1 MERNKL
7 LIADG
12 SSLSRSVLK
21 RVFEKDY
28 VVLQAENGRD
38 AFDMFREH
46 YESLTAVILEMNMPK
61 YDGVYFLEHIS
72 TFYRTNNVP
81 VIAIAAN
88 NKEVR
93 RIETCRYRPSD
104 YIPKPFNTDS
114 VRQIVVDAIERHR
127 ERGINDEELNPLAM
141 LNKLMT
147 VLNHCLEDNAYFQTA
162 LGIVGRYLGADRVS
176 LYMKPLVSDRYQW
189 RRANVPDSYRRTYRW
204 MLENEWPA
212 PDEWKVTIS
221 HEYGMRKHYK
231 YYFKRYGIRSLMCIS
246 IEGIRREKA
255 YLVIENACR
264 TEQDDEIYA
273 ALHNCFSL
281 MLKTVEM
288 GIIDEQTG
296 VYNRDFFTKY
306 IDRLSRMPVKSLG
319 IVVMNL
325 NNMHQYTS
333 VYGQAAGDELLM
345 HTANIILKHGEA
357 VSFRTD
363 GDEFAAVL
371 FNAPQEAVE
380 KLKKEISEECR
391 AMNIGLSMGS
401 QWRDKGIRPEEM
413 YHAADQSMREYKAA
427 YYSTRNIVQKQ

>member
-7 LIADG
+7 LIADS

-21 RVFEKDY
+21 RIFEKDY
-28 VVLQAENGRD
+28 IVLQAENGRD
-38 AFDMFREH
+38 AFELFHEH
-46 YESLTAVILEMNMPK
+46 YENLAAVIVEMHMPK
-61 YDGVYFLEHIS
+61 YDGVYFLEHVAS
-72 TFYRTNNVP
+72 LYRTSHVP

-88 NKEVR
+88 SKEVR
-93 RIETCRYRPSD
+93 MIETCRYRPTD
-104 YIPKPFNTDS
+104 YVTKPFNTET
-114 VRQIVVDAIERHR
+114 VRQVVTDAVEKHT
-127 ERGINDEELNPLAM
+127 ERGLNDEALDPLTM
-141 LNKLMT
+141 LNRLMT
-147 VLNHCLEDNAYFQTA
+147 VLNHCLEDTAYFQTA

-176 LYMKPLVSDRYQW
+176 LYMKPLFSDRYQW
-189 RRANVPDSYRRTYRW
+189 RRANVLNSYRRTYRW

-212 PDEWKVTIS
+212 PDEWKVTVS

-246 IEGIRREKA
+246 LEGIRREKA

-306 IDRLSRMPVKSLG
+306 LARLARTPMKSLG

-345 HTANIILKHGEA
+345 HTANIILSHGEA
-357 VSFRTD
+357 IAFRTD

-371 FNAPQEAVE
+371 FNGTQDAVD
-380 KLKKEISEECR
+380 KLMQKISQECR

-401 QWRDKGIRPEEM
+401 QWRDRSIRPEEM
-413 YHAADQSMREYKAA
+413 YHAADRTMRETKAA
-427 YYSTRNIVQKQ
+427 YYSTRNIVQK

>member
-1 MERNKL
+1 MDRNKL

-12 SSLSRSVLK
+12 SSLSRSILK
-21 RVFEKDY
+21 RIFEKDFI
-28 VVLQAENGRD
+28 VLQAENGRD
-38 AFDMFREH
+38 AFELFREH
-46 YESLTAVILEMNMPK
+46 YESLSAVIFEMHMPK
-61 YDGVYFLEHIS
+61 YDGLYLMEHVAS
-72 TFYRTNNVP
+72 LYRTNNVP
-81 VIAIAAN
+81 LICIAAN

-93 RIETCRYRPSD
+93 RIETSRYRPTD
-104 YIPKPFNTDS
+104 YILKPFNTDS
-114 VRQIVVDAIERHR
+114 IRQVVLNAIEKHSDH
-127 ERGINDEELNPLAM
+127 GINDEDLDPLTM

-189 RRANVPDSYRRTYRW
+189 RRPNVLSSYRRTYRW

-212 PDEWKVTIS
+212 PDEWLVS
-221 HEYGMRKHYK
+221 VSSEYGMRKHYK
-231 YYFKRYGIRSLMCIS
+231 YYFKRYSIRSLQCIS

-264 TEQDDEIYA
+264 TEQDQEIYK

-306 IDRLSRMPVKSLG
+306 LLRLSRMPVKSLA

-345 HTANIILKHGEA
+345 HTANIILGHGEA

-363 GDEFAAVL
+363 GDEFAAVMV
-371 FNAPQEAVE
+371 NCSEADME
-380 KLKKEISEECR
+380 KMMQEISAECR
-391 AMNIGLSMGS
+391 SMNIGLSMGS
-401 QWRDKGIRPEEM
+401 QWRDRGIRPEEM
-413 YHAADQSMREYKAA
+413 YHAADASMREHKAA
-427 YYSTRNIVQKQ
+427 YYSTRNIVQK

>member
-1 MERNKL
+1 MDRNKL

-21 RVFEKDY
+21 RIFEKDFI
-28 VVLQAENGRD
+28 VLQAENGRD
-38 AFDMFREH
+38 AFELFREH
-46 YESLTAVILEMNMPK
+46 YESLAAVIVELHMPK
-61 YDGVYFLEHIS
+61 YDGIYFMEHIAS
-72 TFYRTNNVP
+72 LYRTNNVP
-81 VIAIAAN
+81 VICVAAN
-88 NKEVR
+88 AKEVR
-93 RIETCRYRPSD
+93 RIETCRYRPTD
-104 YIPKPFNTDS
+104 YVIKPFNTEA
-114 VRQIVVDAIERHR
+114 VRQTVLNAIEKHNDY
-127 ERGINDEELNPLAM
+127 GINDEDLDPLTM

-147 VLNHCLEDNAYFQTA
+147 VLNRCLEDSAYFQTA
-162 LGIVGRYLGADRVS
+162 LSIVGRYLGADRVS

-189 RRANVPDSYRRTYRW
+189 RRPNVLSSYRRTYRW
-204 MLENEWPA
+204 MLENEWPS
-212 PDEWKVTIS
+212 PDEWLVSIS
-221 HEYGMRKHYK
+221 SEYGMRKHYK
-231 YYFKRYGIRSLMCIS
+231 YYFKRYGIRSLQCIS

-264 TEQDDEIYA
+264 TEQDHEIFA

-306 IDRLSRMPVKSLG
+306 LVRLSRMPVRSLG

-345 HTANIILKHGEA
+345 HTANIILGHGEA

-363 GDEFAAVL
+363 GDEFAAVM
-371 FNAPQEAVE
+371 FNSSEEALE
-380 KLKKEISEECR
+380 KLMTEITEECR

-401 QWRDKGIRPEEM
+401 QWRDRGIRPEEM
-413 YHAADQSMREYKAA
+413 YHAADASMREHKAA
-427 YYSTRNIVQKQ
+427 YYSIRNIVQK

>member
-1 MERNKL
+1 MDRNKL

-21 RVFEKDY
+21 RVFEKDFI
-28 VVLQAENGRD
+28 VLQAENGRD
-38 AFDMFREH
+38 AFELFREH
-46 YESLTAVILEMNMPK
+46 YESLAAVIIELHMPK
-61 YDGVYFLEHIS
+61 YDGVYFMEHIAS
-72 TFYRTNNVP
+72 QYRTNNVP
-81 VIAIAAN
+81 IICVAAN
-88 NKEVR
+88 AKEVR
-93 RIETCRYRPSD
+93 RIETCRYRPTD
-104 YIPKPFNTDS
+104 YVIKPFNTES
-114 VRQIVVDAIERHR
+114 VRQMVLAAIEKHQDH
-127 ERGINDEELNPLAM
+127 GINDEDLNPLTM

-147 VLNHCLEDNAYFQTA
+147 VLNHCLEDTAYFQTA

-189 RRANVPDSYRRTYRW
+189 RRPDVLSSYRRTYRW

-212 PDEWKVTIS
+212 PDEWLVSIS
-221 HEYGMRKHYK
+221 SEYGMRKHYK
-231 YYFKRYGIRSLMCIS
+231 YYFKRYGIRSLQCIS

-264 TEQDDEIYA
+264 TEQDQEIYA

-306 IDRLSRMPVKSLG
+306 LVRLSRMPVKSLG

-345 HTANIILKHGEA
+345 HTANIILGHGDA

-363 GDEFAAVL
+363 GDEFAAVM
-371 FNAPQEAVE
+371 FNKSQEDVE
-380 KLKKEISEECR
+380 TLMKEITEECR
-391 AMNIGLSMGS
+391 AMNIGLSMGC
-401 QWRDKGIRPEEM
+401 QWRDRGIRPEEM
-413 YHAADQSMREYKAA
+413 YHAADASMREYKAA
-427 YYSTRNIVQKQ
+427 YYSTRNIVQK

>member
-21 RVFEKDY
+21 RIFEKDY
-28 VVLQAENGRD
+28 IVLQAENGRD
-38 AFDMFREH
+38 AFELFREH
-46 YESLTAVILEMNMPK
+46 YESLAAVVIEMHMPK
-61 YDGVYFLEHIS
+61 YDGVYFLEHIAS
-72 TFYRTNNVP
+72 LYRSNNVP
-81 VIAIAAN
+81 VVAIAAN
-88 NKEVR
+88 SKEVR
-93 RIETCRYRPSD
+93 RIETCRYRPTD
-104 YIPKPFNTDS
+104 YITKPFNTDS
-114 VRQIVVDAIERHR
+114 VRQIVLDAVERHS
-127 ERGINDEELNPLAM
+127 EHGLNDEALNPLTM
-141 LNKLMT
+141 LNRLMT
-147 VLNHCLEDNAYFQTA
+147 VLNHCLEDSAYFQTA

-189 RRANVPDSYRRTYRW
+189 RRANIISSYRHTYRW
-204 MLENEWPA
+204 LLENDWPSL
-212 PDEWKVTIS
+212 DEWKVNIS
-221 HEYGMRKHYK
+221 TEYGMRKNYK
-231 YYFKRYGIRSLMCIS
+231 YYFKRYGIRSILCIS

-306 IDRLSRMPVKSLG
+306 LVRLTRTPVKSLG

-345 HTANIILKHGEA
+345 HTANIILGHGEA

-363 GDEFAAVL
+363 GDEFAAVML
-371 FNAPQEAVE
+371 NRPQADLEQFM
-380 KLKKEISEECR
+380 KDISAECR

-401 QWRDKGIRPEEM
+401 QWRDRGIRPEEM

-427 YYSTRNIVQKQ
+427 YYSTRNIVQK

>member
-12 SSLSRSVLK
+12 SSLTRSILK
-21 RVFEKDY
+21 RIFEKDF

-38 AFDMFREH
+38 AFELFREH
-46 YESLTAVILEMNMPK
+46 YESLAAVIVELNMSK
-61 YDGVYFLEHIS
+61 YDGVYFMEHIAS
-72 TFYRTNNVP
+72 LYRTNNVP
-81 VIAIAAN
+81 VICVAAN
-88 NKEVR
+88 SKDVR
-93 RIETCRYRPSD
+93 RIETCRYRPTD
-104 YIPKPFNTDS
+104 YITKPFNTDA
-114 VRQIVVDAIERHR
+114 VRQLVLDTIEKHR
-127 ERGINDEELNPLAM
+127 DYGINDEDLNPLTM
-141 LNKLMT
+141 LNKLTT

-162 LGIVGRYLGADRVS
+162 LSIVGRYLGADRVS

-189 RRANVPDSYRRTYRW
+189 RRPNVLNSYRRTYRW

-212 PDEWKVTIS
+212 LDEWMVS
-221 HEYGMRKHYK
+221 VSSEYGMRKHYK
-231 YYFKRYGIRSLMCIS
+231 YYFKRYGIRNLICIS

-264 TEQDDEIYA
+264 TEQDQEIYK

-306 IDRLSRMPVKSLG
+306 LVRLSRLSIKSLG

-345 HTANIILKHGEA
+345 HTANIILGHGEA
-357 VSFRTD
+357 ISFRTD
-363 GDEFAAVL
+363 GDEFAAVMT
-371 FNAPQEAVE
+371 NRSEREME
-380 KLKKEISEECR
+380 KMMQEISAECR
-391 AMNIGLSMGS
+391 TMNIGLSMGS
-401 QWRDKGIRPEEM
+401 QWRDRSIRPEEM
-413 YHAADQSMREYKAA
+413 YHAADASMREYKAK
-427 YYSTRNIVQKQ
+427 YYSTRNIVQK

>member
-1 MERNKL
+1 M

-12 SSLSRSVLK
+12 SSLSRSILK
-21 RVFEKDY
+21 RIFEKDFI
-28 VVLQAENGRD
+28 VLQAENGRD
-38 AFDMFREH
+38 AFELFREH
-46 YESLTAVILEMNMPK
+46 YESLAAVIVEMHMPK
-61 YDGVYFLEHIS
+61 YDGLYFMEQVAAL
-72 TFYRTNNVP
+72 YRTNNVP
-81 VIAIAAN
+81 IIFVAAN
-88 NKEVR
+88 SKEVR
-93 RIETCRYRPSD
+93 RIETCRFRPTD
-104 YIPKPFNTDS
+104 YVLKPFNTDS
-114 VRQIVVDAIERHR
+114 VRHVVLNAIAKHSEH
-127 ERGINDEELNPLAM
+127 GINDEDLDPLTM

-162 LGIVGRYLGADRVS
+162 LSIVGRYLGADRVS

-189 RRANVPDSYRRTYRW
+189 RRPNVLSSYRRTYRW

-212 PDEWKVTIS
+212 PDEWLVSIS
-221 HEYGMRKHYK
+221 TEYGMRKHYK
-231 YYFKRYGIRSLMCIS
+231 YYFKRYGIRSLQCIS

-264 TEQDDEIYA
+264 TGQDQEIFK

-306 IDRLSRMPVKSLG
+306 LVRLSRMPVKSLG

-345 HTANIILKHGEA
+345 HTANIILGHGEA
-357 VSFRTD
+357 VAFRTD
-363 GDEFAAVL
+363 GDEFAAVM
-371 FNAPQEAVE
+371 FNRSKEDMDKMIE
-380 KLKKEISEECR
+380 EISSECR

-401 QWRDKGIRPEEM
+401 QWRDRSIRPEDM
-413 YHAADQSMREYKAA
+413 YHAADASMREHKAA
-427 YYSTRNIVQKQ
+427 YYSTRNIVQK

>member
-1 MERNKL
+1 MERNKI

-28 VVLQAENGRD
+28 IVLQTENGRD
-38 AFDMFREH
+38 AFELFREH
-46 YESLTAVILEMNMPK
+46 FENLSAVILEMHMPK
-61 YDGVYFLEHIS
+61 YDGVYFLEQVAS
-72 TFYRTNNVP
+72 LYRTNNVP
-81 VIAIAAN
+81 VIAIASGP
-88 NKEVR
+88 KEVR
-93 RIETCRYRPSD
+93 RIETCRYRPTD
-104 YIPKPFNTDS
+104 YITKPFNTDT
-114 VRQIVVDAIERHR
+114 VRQIVQDSIARHHDH
-127 ERGINDEELNPLAM
+127 GINDEDLNPLTM
-141 LNKLMT
+141 LNKLMS
-147 VLNHCLEDNAYFQTA
+147 VLNRCLEDNAYFQTA

-176 LYMKPLVSDRYQW
+176 LYMKPLVSEQYQW
-189 RRANVPDSYRRTYRW
+189 RRANVLSSYRRTYRW

-212 PDEWKVTIS
+212 PDEWKVTVS

-231 YYFKRYGIRSLMCIS
+231 YYFRRYSIRSLMCIS

-264 TEQDDEIYA
+264 TEQDDEIYT

-306 IDRLSRMPVKSLG
+306 LIRLSRVPVKSLG

-345 HTANIILKHGEA
+345 HTANIILSHGEA
-357 VSFRTD
+357 ISFRTD

-371 FNAPQEAVE
+371 FNATEDAVE

-391 AMNIGLSMGS
+391 AKNIGLSMGS

-413 YHAADQSMREYKAA
+413 YHAADRVMRESKAA
-427 YYSTRNIVQKQ
+427 YYSTRNIVQK

>member
-1 MERNKL
+1 MDRNKL
-7 LIADG
+7 LIADS

-21 RVFEKDY
+21 RIFEKDFI
-28 VVLQAENGRD
+28 VLQAENGRD
-38 AFDMFREH
+38 AFELFREH
-46 YESLTAVILEMNMPK
+46 YESLAAVVVELHMPK
-61 YDGVYFLEHIS
+61 YDGIYFMEHIAS
-72 TFYRTNNVP
+72 QYRTNNVP
-81 VIAIAAN
+81 VICVAAN
-88 NKEVR
+88 SKEVR
-93 RIETCRYRPSD
+93 RIETCRYRPAD
-104 YIPKPFNTDS
+104 YVIKPFNTEA
-114 VRQIVVDAIERHR
+114 VRQVVLNAIEKHR
-127 ERGINDEELNPLAM
+127 DYGINDEDLGPLAM

-162 LGIVGRYLGADRVS
+162 LSIVGRYLGADRVS

-189 RRANVPDSYRRTYRW
+189 RRPNVPSSYRRTYRW

-212 PDEWKVTIS
+212 PDEWLVS
-221 HEYGMRKHYK
+221 VSSEYGMRKHYK
-231 YYFKRYGIRSLMCIS
+231 YYFKRYGIRSLQCIS

-264 TEQDDEIYA
+264 TEQNQEIYA

-306 IDRLSRMPVKSLG
+306 LVRLSRMHVRSLG

-345 HTANIILKHGEA
+345 HTANIILGHGEA

-371 FNAPQEAVE
+371 FNKTQEDVE
-380 KLKKEISEECR
+380 RLIKEISEECR

-401 QWRDKGIRPEEM
+401 QWRDRGIRPEEM
-413 YHAADQSMREYKAA
+413 YHAADASMREHKAA
-427 YYSTRNIVQKQ
+427 YYSTRNIVQK

>member
-1 MERNKL
+1 MDRNKL

-12 SSLSRSVLK
+12 SSLSRSILK
-21 RVFEKDY
+21 RIFEKDFI
-28 VVLQAENGRD
+28 VLQAENGRD
-38 AFDMFREH
+38 AFELFREH
-46 YESLTAVILEMNMPK
+46 YESLSAVILEMHMPK
-61 YDGVYFLEHIS
+61 YDGLYFMEHVAS
-72 TFYRTNNVP
+72 LYRTNNVP
-81 VIAIAAN
+81 LIGIAAN
-88 NKEVR
+88 SKEVR
-93 RIETCRYRPSD
+93 RIETSRYRPAD
-104 YIPKPFNTDS
+104 YILKPFNTDS
-114 VRQIVVDAIERHR
+114 IRQVVLNAIEKHSDH
-127 ERGINDEELNPLAM
+127 GINDEDLNPLTM

-189 RRANVPDSYRRTYRW
+189 RRPNVLSSYRRTYRW

-212 PDEWKVTIS
+212 PDEWLVSVST
-221 HEYGMRKHYK
+221 EYGMRKHYK
-231 YYFKRYGIRSLMCIS
+231 YYFKRYSIRSLQCIS

-264 TEQDDEIYA
+264 TEQDHEIYK

-306 IDRLSRMPVKSLG
+306 LLRLSRMPVKSLG

-345 HTANIILKHGEA
+345 HTANIILGHGEA

-363 GDEFAAVL
+363 GDEFAAVMV
-371 FNAPQEAVE
+371 NCAEADME
-380 KLKKEISEECR
+380 KMMQEISAECR
-391 AMNIGLSMGS
+391 SMNIGLSMGS
-401 QWRDKGIRPEEM
+401 QWRDRGIRPEEM
-413 YHAADQSMREYKAA
+413 YHAADASMREHKAA
-427 YYSTRNIVQKQ
+427 YYSTRNIVQK

>member
-21 RVFEKDY
+21 RIFEKDY
-28 VVLQAENGRD
+28 IVLQAENGRD
-38 AFDMFREH
+38 AFELFREH
-46 YESLTAVILEMNMPK
+46 YESLTAVILEMHMPK
-61 YDGVYFLEHIS
+61 YDGMYFLEHMAAL
-72 TFYRTNNVP
+72 YRTNNVP

-88 NKEVR
+88 SKEVR
-93 RIETCRYRPSD
+93 RIETCRYRPTD
-104 YIPKPFNTDS
+104 YITKPFNTDS
-114 VRQIVVDAIERHR
+114 VRQIVMDAVEKHQ
-127 ERGINDEELNPLAM
+127 EHGFNDEELNPLTM
-141 LNKLMT
+141 LNRLMT
-147 VLNHCLEDNAYFQTA
+147 VLNHCLEDTAYFQTA

-189 RRANVPDSYRRTYRW
+189 RRANVLSSYRRTYRW

-212 PDEWKVTIS
+212 PDEWKVSVST
-221 HEYGMRKHYK
+221 EYGMRKHYK
-231 YYFKRYGIRSLMCIS
+231 YYFKRYGIRNLMCIS

-306 IDRLSRMPVKSLG
+306 LLRLSRMHVRSLG

-345 HTANIILKHGEA
+345 HTANIILGHGEA
-357 VSFRTD
+357 VAFRTD
-363 GDEFAAVL
+363 GDEFAAVM
-371 FNAPQEAVE
+371 FNRPKEDLD
-380 KLKKEISEECR
+380 KFMSEISEECR
-391 AMNIGLSMGS
+391 SMNIGLSMGS
-401 QWRDKGIRPEEM
+401 QWRDRGIRPEEM
-413 YHAADQSMREYKAA
+413 YHAADQAMRATKAE
-427 YYSTRNIVQKQ
+427 YYSKRNIVQK

>member
-1 MERNKL
+1 MDRNKL

-21 RVFEKDY
+21 RIFEKDFI
-28 VVLQAENGRD
+28 VLQAENGRD
-38 AFDMFREH
+38 AFELFREH
-46 YESLTAVILEMNMPK
+46 YESLSAVIIELHMPK
-61 YDGVYFLEHIS
+61 YDGVYFMEHIAAQ
-72 TFYRTNNVP
+72 YRTNNVP
-81 VIAIAAN
+81 IICVAAN
-88 NKEVR
+88 AKEVR
-93 RIETCRYRPSD
+93 RIETCRYRPTD
-104 YIPKPFNTDS
+104 YVIKPFKTDA
-114 VRQIVVDAIERHR
+114 VRQVVLNAMEKHKNH
-127 ERGINDEELNPLAM
+127 GINDEDLNPLTM
-141 LNKLMT
+141 LNNLMT
-147 VLNHCLEDNAYFQTA
+147 VLNHCLEDSAYFQTA

-189 RRANVPDSYRRTYRW
+189 RRPNVLSSYRRTYRW

-212 PDEWKVTIS
+212 PDEWLVSIS
-221 HEYGMRKHYK
+221 AEYGMRKHYK
-231 YYFKRYGIRSLMCIS
+231 YYFKRYGIRSLQCIS

-264 TEQDDEIYA
+264 TEQDQEIYA

-306 IDRLSRMPVKSLG
+306 LVRLSRMPVKSLG

-345 HTANIILKHGEA
+345 HTANIILGHGEA

-363 GDEFAAVL
+363 GDEFAAVM
-371 FNAPQEAVE
+371 FNKSREDLE
-380 KLKKEISEECR
+380 TLMKEITEECR

-401 QWRDKGIRPEEM
+401 QWRDRSIRPEEM
-413 YHAADQSMREYKAA
+413 YHAADASMREYKAA
-427 YYSTRNIVQKQ
+427 YYSTRNIVQK